1 MVTVDTMQRVRIVG
15 KEMLLSGESHQIEF
29 SLANFACGLEFP
41 MNPLNFCIADDMFSG
56 AIIVERLS

>member
-1 MVTVDTMQRVRIVG
+1 MVSVDTKQRVRTVG
-15 KEMLLSGESHQIEF
+15 KEMLLSGEIRQIEF
-29 SLANFACGLEFP
+29 TLANFASGLEFP